1 MELLLKRKY
10 LKQYYTIGHLYING
24 EYYCDTL
31 EDTVRPDGIKVK
43 GSTAIPAGVYKVDW
57 TVSPRFAKF
66 MPLLLDV
73 PNFKGVRIHAGNTQ
87 KDTEGCILVGRNTKP
102 GELINSRKMCDRLYK
117 MIKSAYIYNEKIT
130 IKIVYA

>member
-43 GSTAIPAGVYKVDW
+43 GSTAIPAGVYEVVW
-57 TVSPRFAKF
+57 TFSPRFAKY
-66 MPLLLDV
+66 MPLLLNV
-73 PNFKGVRIHAGNTQ
+73 QKFSGVRMHAGVTQ

-102 GELINSRKMCDRLYK
+102 GVLTNSRKMCDRLYK
-117 MIKSAYIYNEKIT
+117 MIKSAYIHNEKIT
-130 IKIVYA
+130 IKIVYV